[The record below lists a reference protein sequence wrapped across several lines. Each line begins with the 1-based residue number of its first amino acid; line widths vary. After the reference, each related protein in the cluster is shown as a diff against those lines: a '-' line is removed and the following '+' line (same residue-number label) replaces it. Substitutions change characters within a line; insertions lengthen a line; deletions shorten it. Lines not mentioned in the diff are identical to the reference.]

1 MEIVKNLAWRY
12 ATKKFDQSK
21 KISSSDLE
29 KIKEAVKLSAS
40 SYGLQAYKVLVI
52 ENPVIRQKLRAAS
65 WDQSQITDSSLL
77 FVFCNYTDVN
87 GAVVDDYMKLVA
99 ETKGIAVE
107 QLSGYGE
114 MIKGSLARR
123 TREQVQQW
131 TSKQTYIALA
141 NLLSATA
148 ELKIDAC
155 PMEGFDAAQYDE
167 ILGLK
172 EKGLTT
178 SVIAAVGYRSPDD
191 VAQHGPKVRK
201 PASLLFES
209 I

>member
-1 MEIVKNLAWRY
+1 MEIVKNLEWRY
-12 ATKKFDQSK
+12 ATKKFDRSK
-21 KISSSDLE
+21 KVNASDLE

-52 ENPVIRQKLRAAS
+52 ENAEIRQQLRSVS
-65 WDQSQITDSSLL
+65 WDQAQITDSSLL
-77 FVFCNYTDVN
+77 FVFCNYTHVN
-87 GAVVDDYMKLVA
+87 GPVIDDYMQLIA
-99 ETKGIAVE
+99 NTKGVRVDE
-107 QLSGYGE
+107 LSAYAE
-114 MIKGSLARR
+114 MIRGSVARR
-123 TREQVQQW
+123 TSEQVQNW

-155 PMEGFDAAQYDE
+155 PMEGFDAAKYDE

-178 SVIAAVGYRSPDD
+178 SVIAAVGYRSADD
-191 VAQHGPKVRK
+191 AAQYAPKVRK
-201 PASLLFES
+201 PVDLLFEK